1 MGCFFVAVLYSDILR
16 GLADTSC
23 PSSNDNTNVD
33 KCFFWGGGR
42 GVRTIVSP
50 IHHHLGY
57 LVIFLTWQV
66 NVKYWRRFDP
76 NAL

>member
-33 KCFFWGGGR
+33 KLLQGVTNNRFTDTPSSFRMYGHFF
-42 GVRTIVSP
+42 
-50 IHHHLGY
+50 
-57 LVIFLTWQV
+57 
-66 NVKYWRRFDP
+66 NVASQREILETLRSERS
-76 NAL
+76 